1 MSRPVIGSRIARLEA
16 ERSEHRYVLRREP
29 HETTEDAL
37 ARNRART
44 PVAILPTPCATVEK
58 WLERY
63 APKSEYGR

>member
-1 MSRPVIGSRIARLEA
+1 M
-16 ERSEHRYVLRREP
+16 LRREP